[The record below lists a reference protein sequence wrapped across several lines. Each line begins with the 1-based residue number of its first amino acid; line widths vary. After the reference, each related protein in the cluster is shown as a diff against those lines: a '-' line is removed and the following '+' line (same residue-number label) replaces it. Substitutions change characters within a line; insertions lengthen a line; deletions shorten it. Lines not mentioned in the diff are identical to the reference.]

1 MPEDMELERL
11 KRRKML
17 KFMNELFRKKFEK
30 EREIHDS
37 KKVLGKILTDR
48 AWDVLR
54 AAESQYPKA
63 TRQVVDELARL
74 VLERKLSRPISAGQL
89 MLLFRS
95 LGMNVR
101 LQTRICVLENGKLK
115 TLEEKLREK

>member
-30 EREIHDS
+30 EREIQDP

>member
-30 EREIHDS
+30 EREIQDP

-74 VLERKLSRPISAGQL
+74 VLEGKLSRPISGGQL

>member
-30 EREIHDS
+30 EREIQDP

-54 AAESQYPKA
+54 AAESQHPKA

-74 VLERKLSRPISAGQL
+74 VLEGKLSRPISGD
-89 MLLFRS
+89 S
-95 LGMNVR
+95 
-101 LQTRICVLENGKLK
+101 
-115 TLEEKLREK
+115 

>member
-30 EREIHDS
+30 EREIHDP

-74 VLERKLSRPISAGQL
+74 VLEGKLSRPISGD
-89 MLLFRS
+89 S
-95 LGMNVR
+95 
-101 LQTRICVLENGKLK
+101 
-115 TLEEKLREK
+115 